1 MKIFKFF
8 LTFSIAC
15 LISAQQPSAYKNNIF
30 EHELLLGAWAFE
42 SMTTIKKAKRE
53 EITILYKD
61 NKNIE
66 TLHFKDSGA
75 INYDV
80 INDGIKKNGVG
91 VWFSDENHLTIIVES
106 DTTYGTFTIDE
117 NTLTLVIS
125 AEETDKQYGYSTI
138 LKYIKNNDDYF
149 GQ

>member
-125 AEETDKQYGYSTI
+125 AEETDKEYGYSTI
-138 LKYIKNNDDYF
+138 LKYIKNNDY
-149 GQ
+149 

>member
-1 MKIFKFF
+1 MKISPF
-8 LTFSIAC
+8 LFVSIV
-15 LISAQQPSAYKNNIF
+15 LSVSAQSLSTNTKSIF
-30 EHELLLGAWAFE
+30 KHDLLVGTWAFE

-66 TLHFKDSGA
+66 TLHFKESGA

-80 INDGIKKNGVG
+80 INDGIEKNGVG
-91 VWFSDENHLTIIVES
+91 IWFSDENHLTIIVES

-125 AEETDKQYGYSTI
+125 AEETDKKYGYNTI
-138 LKYIKNNDDYF
+138 LKYIKNND
-149 GQ
+149 

>member
-1 MKIFKFF
+1 MKVFKFF

-15 LISAQQPSAYKNNIF
+15 LISAQKTSAYKNNIF

-61 NKNIE
+61 NKNSE

-75 INYDV
+75 IDYDV

-91 VWFSDENHLTIIVES
+91 IWFSDENHLTIIVES
-106 DTTYGTFTIDE
+106 DTTYGTFTVDE

-125 AEETDKQYGYSTI
+125 AEETDKEYGYSTI
-138 LKYIKNNDDYF
+138 LKYIKNNDL
-149 GQ
+149 